1 MKPVQLDI
9 REALMRYVPNLI
21 CYDFLQ
27 GGKRHTIQGLTQE
40 EYKRKH
46 SLGRKKLAK
55 VLRILRKSG
64 YKYTDLCGRVD
75 VHPAKYLEQI
85 VKQGYTVNQVTMD
98 DDIICSKADDRFSD
112 IHGAVYDKD
121 GKQHDFFFRF
131 YNTKAYL
138 KASAA
143 IKPMLTDELDCDE
156 LHGIK
161 TFRKTL

>member
-9 REALMRYVPNLI
+9 RRIPLKYNPDLI
-21 CYDFLQ
+21 CYNFLQ
-27 GGKRHTIQGLTQE
+27 GGKRHTIKGMTQD

-46 SLGRKKLAK
+46 SSGRKLMAK
-55 VLRILRKSG
+55 VLFMLRKSG
-64 YKYTDLCGRVD
+64 YKYTDLCGKVD
-75 VHPAKYLEQI
+75 VHPAKYLEQL

-143 IKPMLTDELDCDE
+143 IKPILTDELDCDE

-161 TFRKTL
+161 TFRNPL